1 MTKKIKSDN
10 IKQILIRSTNWVGD
24 AIITTPA
31 IRAVRKNFSAAE
43 ITVLAKPWVAP
54 VFHNNPDIDHLMI
67 YDAAARHGKGV
78 GKLRLSK
85 NLRKRRFDLA
95 ILLQNAFE
103 AAFLAFLAGIP
114 NRVGYNTDGRRIF
127 LTHAIALKPALEA
140 AHQIDYYLKMLA
152 DAGLKNHGRQL
163 TLILKDEERSQAE
176 KILKQYKISS
186 HDPIIGINPG
196 AKFGTAKRWLP
207 ERYAALCNKL
217 QKACRAQ
224 ILIFGGPGEEGLG
237 NQISASI
244 EKPCIN
250 LCGRTR
256 LREAMALIE
265 KCRLFIT
272 NDSGL
277 MHVAAALDIAQIAI
291 FGPTDHIATG
301 PSNPNSHIV
310 KWPAECSPCLK
321 PECPTDHRCM
331 REITVDTVFA
341 VAEKLLS

>member
-1 MTKKIKSDN
+1 MIKKIKSST

-31 IRAVRKNFSAAE
+31 IRAIRKNFSAAE
-43 ITVLAKPWVAP
+43 ITILAKPWVAP

-67 YDAAARHGKGV
+67 YDAAARHRKWS

-85 NLRKRRFDLA
+85 DLRKKRFDLA

-103 AAFLAFLAGIP
+103 AAFLTFLAGIP
-114 NRVGYNTDGRRIF
+114 NRIGYNTDGRGML
-127 LTHAIALKPALEA
+127 LTHGVALEPALEP

-152 DAGLKNHGRQL
+152 SAGLKLNGRRL
-163 TLILKDEERSQAE
+163 TLILKDEERYQAE
-176 KILKQYKISS
+176 KILKQYGISS
-186 HDPIIGINPG
+186 HAPLIGINPG

-207 ERYAALCNKL
+207 KRYAALCNKL
-217 QKACRAQ
+217 QKACNAQ
-224 ILIFGGPGEEGLG
+224 IVIFGGPGEETLG
-237 NQISASI
+237 NQISAWI

-250 LCGRTR
+250 LCGMTT

-265 KCRLFIT
+265 RCQLFIT

-277 MHVAAALDIAQIAI
+277 MHVAAALDIPQIAI

-310 KWPAECSPCLK
+310 KWPAACSPCLK

-331 REITVDTVFA
+331 RKITVDTVFA
-341 VAEKLLS
+341 VAEKLL

>member
-1 MTKKIKSDN
+1 MIKKIKSSA

-31 IRAVRKNFSAAE
+31 IRAIRKNFSAAE
-43 ITVLAKPWVAP
+43 ITILAKPWVGP

-67 YDAAARHGKGV
+67 YDAASRHRKWL

-85 NLRKRRFDLA
+85 ELRKKRFDLA

-103 AAFLAFLAGIP
+103 AAFLTFLAGIP
-114 NRVGYNTDGRRIF
+114 NRIGYNTDGRKIL
-127 LTHAIALKPALEA
+127 LTHGAALEPALES
-140 AHQIDYYLKMLA
+140 AHQIDYYLKLLA
-152 DAGLKNHGRQL
+152 SAGLKLHGRQL
-163 TLILKDEERSQAE
+163 TLILTDEERYQA
-176 KILKQYKISS
+176 KRILKQYGISS
-186 HDPIIGINPG
+186 YDPLIGINPG

-224 ILIFGGPGEEGLG
+224 IVIFGGPGEETLG
-237 NQISASI
+237 NQISAGI
-244 EKPCIN
+244 EKPCVN

-265 KCRLFIT
+265 RCQLFIT

-277 MHVAAALDIAQIAI
+277 MHVAAALDIPQIAI

-310 KWPAECSPCLK
+310 KWPTACSPCLK

-341 VAEKLLS
+341 VAEKLL